1 MSFPFLVYFIAIE
14 MVAMKVFLSL
24 CAFGLVVNTFILTGG
39 HIMPE
44 RTESERNKKKCVL
57 IVGKLLNIL
66 ETIIIIEIS
75 FLFLFASFFAFAFF
89 WFVSSDLV
97 SKSLEGFLFNSLR
110 NLYFK
115 NVICLCDSVYDL
127 VDTIVSNKVEPEVIT
142 AKILKSAEARS
153 TC

>member
-1 MSFPFLVYFIAIE
+1 MI
-14 MVAMKVFLSL
+14 
-24 CAFGLVVNTFILTGG
+24 
-39 HIMPE
+39 
-44 RTESERNKKKCVL
+44 
-57 IVGKLLNIL
+57 IL

-97 SKSLEGFLFNSLR
+97 SKSLEGFFFNSLR

-142 AKILKSAEARS
+142 AQILVLLHASVN
-153 TC
+153 CL